1 MVFSVSFL
9 REKKAIWRWKYSEMM
24 IYFYS
29 STEKDYGCFSNFSS
43 HGFELEGLWWP
54 TSEHY
59 FQAQKF
65 AGTPYAEQ
73 IRQAPTAS
81 LAAKMGRRRSHPLRS
96 DWEQVKDQVMFQG
109 VLRKFETH
117 ADIRSILLETGDE
130 LLIENAPRD
139 YYWGCG
145 ADGSGQNKLGQV
157 LMRIRSLLRE
167 REMLQSESGSSTD
180 ST

>member
-1 MVFSVSFL
+1 MVFSVSFI

-29 STEKDYGCFSNFSS
+29 SKEKDYGCFSNFSS

-73 IRQAPTAS
+73 IRQAAWLQEAFIE
-81 LAAKMGRRRSHPLRS
+81 LANNDAHI
-96 DWEQVKDQVMFQG
+96 EQVWRKVIEEQELKSFPLQVV
-109 VLRKFETH
+109 VL
-117 ADIRSILLETGDE
+117 SNILRPLTAT
-130 LLIENAPRD
+130 LL
-139 YYWGCG
+139 
-145 ADGSGQNKLGQV
+145 
-157 LMRIRSLLRE
+157 LL
-167 REMLQSESGSSTD
+167 LLTY
-180 ST
+180 

>member
-1 MVFSVSFL
+1 MT
-9 REKKAIWRWKYSEMM
+9 
-24 IYFYS
+24 IYFYRAR
-29 STEKDYGCFSNFSS
+29 EKPYGCFSKFSS
-43 HGFELEGLWWP
+43 YGFELEGLWWP

-65 AGTPYAEQ
+65 AGTPYGEQ

-81 LAAKMGRRRSHPLRS
+81 VAARMGRRRLQPLRS

-117 ADIRSILLETGDE
+117 AGIRSILLETGDE

-145 ADGSGQNKLGQV
+145 ADRSGQNKLGQV
-157 LMRIRSLLRE
+157 LMRIRSLLRD
-167 REMLQSESGSSTD
+167 REMLQPASCTSTD
-180 ST
+180 SP